1 MWYPAA
7 VFMHGIVPAWLIG
20 AVAKSSADTT
30 SSDAVQAHASA
41 NKARR
46 TPDKIALF
54 NIYSVTAA

>member
-1 MWYPAA
+1 MQ
-7 VFMHGIVPAWLIG
+7 GIVPAWLIG

-41 NKARR
+41 NMARK

>member
-1 MWYPAA
+1 VA
-7 VFMHGIVPAWLIG
+7 VFMQGIVPAGPIG

-41 NKARR
+41 KMARK
-46 TPDKIALF
+46 TPDKIAFL